1 MVMLTHKTVCERVCD
16 CGVKM
21 HSSMQCTR
29 LTHAEG
35 YVCLLSCWSEN
46 DDIWSKMQYFE
57 KNPLPNLI
65 YPLHDFVSAS
75 FLLIQYL
82 RS

>member
-16 CGVKM
+16 CGVKI

-29 LTHAEG
+29 LTHAGG

-46 DDIWSKMQYFE
+46 DDIWP
-57 KNPLPNLI
+57 KNILEIINIYPLPNLI
-65 YPLHDFVSAS
+65 LPLPDSMSAS
-75 FLLIQYL
+75 YLLIQH
-82 RS
+82 